1 MLAAY
6 LYMPSQYFLIDLFF
20 YRFLIFI
27 DILSYRFCLV
37 KFGNIFD
44 YINEILSIHML
55 LC

>member
-6 LYMPSQYFLIDLFF
+6 LYMLSQYFLIDLFLN
-20 YRFLIFI
+20 RFVLFI

-44 YINEILSIHML
+44 HINEILSMHML